1 MDAVFGV
8 ESPAF
13 VAVRAVLSI
22 CTIGLL
28 GALALR
34 WAVLGRYAGP
44 DAELLRAA
52 VDERLRP
59 WIDRLALVA
68 VAATLARFVAQ
79 HAAVFGSEQALTRD
93 ALATLLF
100 RSNWGRAWWLAI
112 TSAIVVTWVAPRL
125 RRSTNTAWLVAA
137 AAILLLAAS
146 QPLSGHPAA
155 ATMPRLAV
163 AMQLLH
169 LVGAGGWVGSLALLT
184 FVAIPAARDLERDV
198 SRDQRREPGREASHT
213 ATGDPDA
220 RIAGL
225 IRAFSPTALAFS
237 ALLGITGL
245 FTAWGNL
252 GGFAPLWQSE
262 YGRTLLIKL
271 GFLSIT
277 AATGAYNW
285 RRVLPALGEPI
296 SSARL
301 RRSSLVELT
310 AALLVLIAT
319 AVLVA
324 TPMPGE

>member
-1 MDAVFGV
+1 MDGVFGV

-22 CTIGLL
+22 CTIGLI
-28 GALALR
+28 GALSLR
-34 WAVLGRYAGP
+34 WAVLLRYAGP

-79 HAAVFGSEQALTRD
+79 HAAVFGTEQALTRD

-137 AAILLLAAS
+137 AAILLFAAS

-155 ATMPRLAV
+155 ATLPRLAV

-184 FVAIPAARDLERDV
+184 FVAIPAARDLARDV
-198 SRDQRREPGREASHT
+198 SREASHT

-225 IRAFSPTALAFS
+225 IRAFSPTALAFA
-237 ALLGITGL
+237 ALLAITGL

-262 YGRTLLIKL
+262 YGRTLAIKL

-285 RRVLPALGEPI
+285 RRVLPSLGEPI

-301 RRSSLVELT
+301 RRSSLVELS
-310 AALLVLIAT
+310 ASLLVLIAT

>member
-1 MDAVFGV
+1 MDGVFGV

-22 CTIGLL
+22 CTIGLI
-28 GALALR
+28 GALSLR
-34 WAVLGRYAGP
+34 WAVLLRYAGP

-79 HAAVFGSEQALTRD
+79 HAAVFGTEQALTRD

-137 AAILLLAAS
+137 AAILLFAAS

-155 ATMPRLAV
+155 ATLPRLAV

-184 FVAIPAARDLERDV
+184 FVAIPAARDPARDV
-198 SRDQRREPGREASHT
+198 SREASHA

-225 IRAFSPTALAFS
+225 VRAFSPTALAFA

-262 YGRTLLIKL
+262 YGRTLAIKL

-285 RRVLPALGEPI
+285 RRVLPSLGEPI

-301 RRSSLVELT
+301 RRSSLVELS
-310 AALLVLIAT
+310 ASLLVLIAT

>member
-28 GALALR
+28 GALSLR

-79 HAAVFGSEQALTRD
+79 HAAVFGTEQALTRD

-137 AAILLLAAS
+137 AAILLFAAS

-184 FVAIPAARDLERDV
+184 FVAIPAARDLER
-198 SRDQRREPGREASHT
+198 EASHS

-220 RIAGL
+220 RVAGL
-225 IRAFSPTALAFS
+225 IRAFSPTALAFA

-252 GGFAPLWQSE
+252 GGFAPLWQSA

-285 RRVLPALGEPI
+285 RRVLPTLGDST

-324 TPMPGE
+324 TPMPDE

>member
-1 MDAVFGV
+1 MDGVFGV

-22 CTIGLL
+22 CTIGLI
-28 GALALR
+28 GALSLR
-34 WAVLGRYAGP
+34 WAVLLRYAGP

-79 HAAVFGSEQALTRD
+79 HAAVFGTEQALTRD

-137 AAILLLAAS
+137 AAILLFAAS

-155 ATMPRLAV
+155 ATLPRLAV

-184 FVAIPAARDLERDV
+184 FVAIPAARDLARDV
-198 SRDQRREPGREASHT
+198 SREASHA

-225 IRAFSPTALAFS
+225 VRAFSPTALAFA
-237 ALLGITGL
+237 ALLAITGL

-262 YGRTLLIKL
+262 YGRTLAIKL

-285 RRVLPALGEPI
+285 RRVLPSLGEPI

-301 RRSSLVELT
+301 RRSSLVELS
-310 AALLVLIAT
+310 ASLLVLIAT

>member
-28 GALALR
+28 GALSLR

-52 VDERLRP
+52 VDERLRS

-79 HAAVFGSEQALTRD
+79 HAAVFGTEQALSRD

-100 RSNWGRAWWLAI
+100 RSNWGRTWWLAI

-137 AAILLLAAS
+137 AAILLFAAS

-163 AMQLLH
+163 VMQLLH

-198 SRDQRREPGREASHT
+198 SRDQRREPEREASHT
-213 ATGDPDA
+213 ATGDPDS

-225 IRAFSPTALAFS
+225 VRAFSPTALAFS

-245 FTAWGNL
+245 LTAWGNI

-277 AATGAYNW
+277 AVTGAYNW

-301 RRSSLVELT
+301 RRSSLVELA

>member
-1 MDAVFGV
+1 MDGVFGV

-22 CTIGLL
+22 CTIGLI
-28 GALALR
+28 GALSLR
-34 WAVLGRYAGP
+34 WAVLLRYAGP

-79 HAAVFGSEQALTRD
+79 HAAVFGTEQALTRD

-137 AAILLLAAS
+137 AAILLFAAS

-155 ATMPRLAV
+155 ATLPRLAV

-184 FVAIPAARDLERDV
+184 FVAIPAARDPARDV
-198 SRDQRREPGREASHT
+198 SREASHA

-225 IRAFSPTALAFS
+225 IRAFSPTALAFA
-237 ALLGITGL
+237 ALLAITGL

-262 YGRTLLIKL
+262 YGRTLAIKL

-285 RRVLPALGEPI
+285 RRVLPSLGEPI

-301 RRSSLVELT
+301 RRSSLVELS
-310 AALLVLIAT
+310 ASLLVLIAT

>member
-1 MDAVFGV
+1 MDGVFGV

-22 CTIGLL
+22 CTIGLI
-28 GALALR
+28 GALSLR

-44 DAELLRAA
+44 DAERLRAA

-79 HAAVFGSEQALTRD
+79 HAAVFGTEQALTRD

-137 AAILLLAAS
+137 AAILLFAAS

-155 ATMPRLAV
+155 ATLPRLAV
-163 AMQLLH
+163 AMQSLH

-198 SRDQRREPGREASHT
+198 SREASHT

-225 IRAFSPTALAFS
+225 VRAFSPTALAFS

-252 GGFAPLWQSE
+252 GGFSPLWQSE
-262 YGRTLLIKL
+262 YGRTLAIKL
-271 GFLSIT
+271 GLLSIT

-301 RRSSLVELT
+301 RRSSLVELS
-310 AALLVLIAT
+310 ASLLVLIAT